1 MVFLAYQVA
10 VLRLRNLPTR
20 QQSVI
25 KAGGMD
31 DVLLGIVLGR
41 LEKYPLADE
50 AADLLLAAFESEES
64 LSVQLSGEAAE
75 RPSAELARVVP
86 PEPAGAYLQSLTVGG
101 FRGIGESAT
110 LRLQPGPGLTV
121 VVGRNGSG
129 KSSFAEAL
137 EVLLTGQLRRWEKLS
152 AVWRQGWRSMHYPQ
166 AEITAGF
173 LVQGAGPAVVQRSW
187 PDGADFA
194 ASSVFAQ
201 VTGEKRAGLDRLGWS
216 TALVDHRPFLS
227 HSEIEAFFGSPSG
240 LYELLASVLG
250 LEDLNAA
257 ATRLRQARLSRESAF
272 KEVRKGLPD
281 LLICLEDAT
290 DERAGVCLTALSGR
304 TWDLAAARQAATGV
318 QAVDDG
324 GELGRLR
331 RLAQLTAPAKGDIQE
346 AAASLRKAAAGLES
360 VAGSSAD
367 RASAIAALLT
377 AALELHEAHG
387 DGDCPVCGRTGAL
400 TAEWRRATE
409 QEVARLGQEAQAADV
424 AQRAA
429 VGARQRA
436 LALVLPPPP
445 VLSEASPSG
454 VDPGPASAAWA
465 KWAAVPDPGA
475 PPTVAGL
482 RTLADH
488 LEQTLL
494 PLTEELRSLSAEANA
509 KHAERENA
517 WAPVAVAVNSW
528 CAAAEAAQNGLVPV
542 ASIKDAESWLK
553 AATDEIRNERLAPLA
568 KQAMSIWAM
577 LRQESNVDLGAIRLS
592 GSSTQRHVE
601 LDVSVDGAPGS
612 ALGVMSQGEVN
623 ALALAVFLPRA
634 RLPASPFRFLMID
647 DPVQAMDPAKVDGL
661 ARVLEK
667 AASDRQ
673 VIVFTHDNR
682 LAQAVRQLRL
692 AATVLE
698 VTRRPGS
705 VVEVRDC
712 LDPVHQALRDAGALV
727 ADRSVPGAIAER
739 VVPGLCRTA
748 VEVAFTE
755 AVWRRQLRDG
765 RGHAQVEALL
775 EEAAVRLTP
784 LAALA
789 LTGDSGR
796 GGDVLPR
803 LNSWGRSFAGTYQA
817 LNRGAHAA
825 HAGDLDLL
833 IHDTRALVD
842 KIGASLP

>member
-1 MVFLAYQVA
+1 M
-10 VLRLRNLPTR
+10 
-20 QQSVI
+20 QSVI

-41 LEKYPLADE
+41 LERYPLADE
-50 AADLLLAAFESEES
+50 ATDLLLAAFETEES
-64 LSVQLSGEAAE
+64 LSAQLNGEAAA
-75 RPSAELARVVP
+75 RPSADPARVVP
-86 PEPAGAYLQSLTVGG
+86 LQPAGAYLRSLTVSG
-101 FRGIGESAT
+101 FRGIGKPAT

-137 EVLLTGQLRRWEKLS
+137 EVLLTGQLQRWEKPKLP
-152 AVWRQGWRSMHYPQ
+152 AVFRQGWRSMHHPQ
-166 AEITAGF
+166 AEITAEF
-173 LVQGAGPAVVQRSW
+173 LVQGAGPAVVRRTWQ
-187 PDGADFA
+187 DGADFA
-194 ASSVFAQ
+194 TSSVHVQ
-201 VTGEKRAGLDRLGWS
+201 VTGEKRAGLERLGWS

-250 LEDLNAA
+250 LEDLNVAA
-257 ATRLRQARLSRESAF
+257 ARLRQARLSRESAF
-272 KEVRKGLPD
+272 KEVRKSLPD
-281 LLICLEDAT
+281 LLIRLEDAA
-290 DERAGVCLTALSGR
+290 DERAGACLAALSGR
-304 TWDLAAARQAATGV
+304 TWDLAAARRAATGV
-318 QAVDDG
+318 QAGDDG
-324 GELGRLR
+324 GEIGQLR
-331 RLAQLTAPAKGDIQE
+331 RLAQLSAPAEADVRE
-346 AAASLRKAAAGLES
+346 AAAVLRQAAAGLEA
-360 VAGSSAD
+360 VAGSSAG
-367 RASAIAALLT
+367 RARDLAALLT
-377 AALELHEAHG
+377 AALKLHEAHG

-400 TAEWRRATE
+400 TAEWRQATE
-409 QEVARLGQEAQAADV
+409 QEVARLSQEAQAADT
-424 AQRAA
+424 AQRAGD
-429 VGARQRA
+429 GARQRA
-436 LALVLPPPP
+436 LALVQPVPP
-445 VLSEASPSG
+445 VLSEQPPSG

-475 PPTVAGL
+475 PLTVAGL
-482 RTLADH
+482 RALADH
-488 LEQTLL
+488 LEQALL

-509 KHAERENA
+509 KHAEREDA
-517 WAPVAVAVNSW
+517 WAPVATAVSSW
-528 CAAAEAAQNGLVPV
+528 CESAEAAQNGLAPV

-568 KQAMSIWAM
+568 KQAKSIWAL
-577 LRQESNVDLGAIRLS
+577 LRQESNVDLGAIRLA

-634 RLPASPFRFLMID
+634 RLPASPFRFLVID

-682 LAQAVRQLRL
+682 MAQAVRQLRL

-705 VVEVRDC
+705 VVDVREC
-712 LDPVHQALRDAGALV
+712 LDPVRQALRDAGALA
-727 ADRSVPGAIAER
+727 ADPSVPSAIAER
-739 VVPGLCRTA
+739 VVGGLCRTA
-748 VEVAFTE
+748 VEAAFTE

-765 RGHAQVEALL
+765 RGHAEVEALL
-775 EEAAVRLTP
+775 EEARVRLTP

-796 GGDVLPR
+796 GNDVLPR
-803 LNSWGRSFAGTYQA
+803 VKSWGHTFASTYQA
-817 LNRGAHAA
+817 LNRSAHVA
-825 HAGDLDLL
+825 HTGGLDLL
-833 IHDTRALVD
+833 IRDTRAFVD